1 MPNTVYNKRSVKRLS
16 RYRRAL
22 VRLKE
27 LGYLRV
33 VSDTLGEASGVTSSQ
48 VRKDFSIFGISGNKK
63 GGYKIDDLLQSLEKI
78 LGKDR
83 VHKVIVIG
91 AGNIGTA
98 LINYKKFEEEQIQI
112 VAAFDIDPAKVNRK
126 RKIPIYHLD
135 DLEEFVMSNG
145 IKTGIIAVPAIS
157 AQEVCNRM
165 LSIGIRGILNF
176 APIRL
181 KVWNDTVITN
191 VNILNKLENIF
202 YFVDGFGKN
211 A

>member
-98 LINYKKFEEEQIQI
+98 LINYKRFEEEQIQI

-181 KVWNDTVITN
+181 KVWNETVITN